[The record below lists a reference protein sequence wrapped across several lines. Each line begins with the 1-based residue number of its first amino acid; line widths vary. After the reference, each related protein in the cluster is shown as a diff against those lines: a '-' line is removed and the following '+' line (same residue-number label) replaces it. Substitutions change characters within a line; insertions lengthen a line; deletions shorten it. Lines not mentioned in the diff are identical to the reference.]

1 MCIYP
6 RAKGLGAIFVAIFVP
21 PAAGTGTDVATDTG
35 SLPRAPQEPPRG
47 RPGRQREAKNEKPT
61 KISLF
66 VFFSF
71 YFFFF
76 RLPPAAAINER
87 HRRGGSG
94 GEGNGA
100 GHRPPPQAPPAV
112 GGSPPRCAPL
122 PAPPRLRGRG
132 ARPAAGSRLP
142 PAAPRGSAGASSPFW
157 VPGAV
162 PRGKPALEKESPTRK
177 QPLPMSPSRGTPRAK
192 ARGFV
197 PLPSRGAWPGWD
209 NSCGENGFKNAPSQE
224 KITFLALNVRGLV

>member
-66 VFFSF
+66 VFFLSI
-71 YFFFF
+71 FFFAS
-76 RLPPAAAINER
+76 RRQPRSTSGTAAVAAGEKGTEPGTDPLPKLPRPPGCRGEPSPLRPSPGTAEAPGPR
-87 HRRGGSG
+87 SPTRSRQPPSSRCPPGLRRGFLAFLGSRSRA
-94 GEGNGA
+94 ERGN
-100 GHRPPPQAPPAV
+100 RPWKRRALKKK
-112 GGSPPRCAPL
+112 RPL
-122 PAPPRLRGRG
+122 PA
-132 ARPAAGSRLP
+132 
-142 PAAPRGSAGASSPFW
+142 
-157 VPGAV
+157 
-162 PRGKPALEKESPTRK
+162 
-177 QPLPMSPSRGTPRAK
+177 SPSRGTPRAK

-209 NSCGENGFKNAPSQE
+209 NGCGENGF
-224 KITFLALNVRGLV
+224 

>member
-76 RLPPAAAINER
+76 ASRRQPRSTSGTAAVAAGEKGTEPGTDPLPKLPR
-87 HRRGGSG
+87 PPGCRGEPSPL
-94 GEGNGA
+94 
-100 GHRPPPQAPPAV
+100 RPPPGTAEAP
-112 GGSPPRCAPL
+112 
-122 PAPPRLRGRG
+122 G
-132 ARPAAGSRLP
+132 AR
-142 PAAPRGSAGASSPFW
+142 
-157 VPGAV
+157 
-162 PRGKPALEKESPTRK
+162 SPTRSR
-177 QPLPMSPSRGTPRAK
+177 QPPSSRCPPGLR
-192 ARGFV
+192 RGFLAFLGSRSRAERETGLGKGEPYKKAATPHV
-197 PLPSRGAWPGWD
+197 PIPRDPKGKGEGICPAPFPGSLARMGQQLRG
-209 NSCGENGFKNAPSQE
+209 KR
-224 KITFLALNVRGLV
+224 L

>member
-1 MCIYP
+1 M
-6 RAKGLGAIFVAIFVP
+6 RFS
-21 PAAGTGTDVATDTG
+21 
-35 SLPRAPQEPPRG
+35 SLPRRARARTWLRTRARFRGLPRSPPG
-47 RPGRQREAKNEKPT
+47 GGQAANERRKT
-61 KISLF
+61 KSRRKSRFSFSFL
-66 VFFSF
+66 SF
-71 YFFFF
+71 YFFCFSPLAGS
-76 RLPPAAAINER
+76 RDQRAAPPRWQRGRRER
-87 HRRGGSG
+87 SRAPTPS
-94 GEGNGA
+94 
-100 GHRPPPQAPPAV
+100 PSSPDPPAV

-209 NSCGENGFKNAPSQE
+209 NGCGENGF
-224 KITFLALNVRGLV
+224 